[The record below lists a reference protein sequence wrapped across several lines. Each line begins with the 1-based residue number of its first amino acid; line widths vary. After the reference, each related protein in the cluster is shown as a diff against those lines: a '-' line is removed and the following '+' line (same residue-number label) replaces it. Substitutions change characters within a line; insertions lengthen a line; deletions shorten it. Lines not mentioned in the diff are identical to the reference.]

1 MEGSLLL
8 LLSIFQSSTATPGNK
23 ATPGKGDL
31 PIWTL
36 SLVVQSLQKNAIR
49 AKNLTN
55 AALSADLDALLASL
69 SGKLPEPQVRE
80 AGDKASNSIQQYFC
94 SLSRCID
101 SVGLDLAT
109 SIRALATLLH
119 RNSGSQGDFL
129 EKMEHIRVQFQ
140 AGHTLD
146 DIHALRS
153 HLDSCLV
160 GLRNEISSARQA
172 HNECQGDLMQQLSQL
187 TRSVSTLR
195 ATVPQVFS
203 SGPAVSILRLR
214 RVQAIRTRY
223 GDAFADRFV
232 NHVIQILLVRWPV
245 AHDISPFTDE
255 CLIVIDAQNL
265 DLDFHR
271 AILRR
276 LASERIIFTYQHEG
290 REITIPVAIDWTVI
304 RAPADG
310 DIRDFISNF
319 LEGMVKK
326 DAQTASLDSALA
338 S

>member
-1 MEGSLLL
+1 M
-8 LLSIFQSSTATPGNK
+8 LSIFHASKSTPTNN
-23 ATPGKGDL
+23 DL
-31 PIWTL
+31 PTRSL
-36 SLVVQSLQKNAIR
+36 SLVVQSLQQNAIR
-49 AKNLTN
+49 AQSLTN
-55 AALSADLDALLASL
+55 AALAADLEALLSAL
-69 SGKLPEPQVRE
+69 RAKAHETQVLQ
-80 AGDKASNSIQQYFC
+80 AGEKASSSIQKYFR
-94 SLSRCID
+94 SLTLCID
-101 SVGLDLAT
+101 SLGLDLAT

-119 RNSGSQGDFL
+119 RSSGSQDDFL
-129 EKMEHIRVQFQ
+129 DKMEHIRGQFQ

-153 HLDSCLV
+153 HLDSCLAS
-160 GLRNEISSARQA
+160 LRSELSSARKVRIESQA
-172 HNECQGDLMQQLSQL
+172 DWIQQLSQM

-203 SGPAVSILRLR
+203 SGPAVSILRVR
-214 RVQAIRTRY
+214 KVQAIRARY
-223 GDAFADRFV
+223 GDVIADGLV
-232 NHVIQILLVRWPV
+232 NHVIQILLVRWPA
-245 AHDISPFTDE
+245 AHDISPFADE
-255 CLIVIDAQNL
+255 CLVVIDAQNL

-271 AILRR
+271 SILRR
-276 LASERIIFTYQHEG
+276 LAGERIIFASQHEG

-326 DAQTASLDSALA
+326 DVQATSLDTVLA